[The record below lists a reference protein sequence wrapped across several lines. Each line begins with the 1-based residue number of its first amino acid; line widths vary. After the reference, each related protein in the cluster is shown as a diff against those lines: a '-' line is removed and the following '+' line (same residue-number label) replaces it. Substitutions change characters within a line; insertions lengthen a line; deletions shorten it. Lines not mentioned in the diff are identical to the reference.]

1 MKILLTEDVKK
12 LGKKGEIVEV
22 SDGYGKNYILPKKL
36 GIEASKAGMNEWNIK
51 KSSEMHRKQQEE
63 AEAKK
68 QAADLK
74 GKQVVIRT
82 KAGEGGRLFGS
93 ITTKDVAEAMEA
105 QLKLKIDK
113 KKIQLPDTI
122 KSIGTYTITLKLYT
136 NISAELLL
144 KVEDHAG

>member
-36 GIEASKAGMNEWNIK
+36 GIEASKAVMNEWNIK

-93 ITTKDVAEAMEA
+93 ITTKDVAEAME
-105 QLKLKIDK
+105 
-113 KKIQLPDTI
+113 
-122 KSIGTYTITLKLYT
+122 
-136 NISAELLL
+136 
-144 KVEDHAG
+144 

>member
-36 GIEASKAGMNEWNIK
+36 GIEASKAVMNEWNIK

>member
-1 MKILLTEDVKK
+1 
-12 LGKKGEIVEV
+12 
-22 SDGYGKNYILPKKL
+22 
-36 GIEASKAGMNEWNIK
+36 
-51 KSSEMHRKQQEE
+51 
-63 AEAKK
+63 
-68 QAADLK
+68 
-74 GKQVVIRT
+74 
-82 KAGEGGRLFGS
+82 
-93 ITTKDVAEAMEA
+93 MEA